1 MKSIIVLFTLLSVI
15 GCASTTD
22 YSRRDDSRNEA
33 LATKNIRASHPEL
46 RNAHFNVN
54 SFDGHVLITGQV
66 NSAEQASLAGEAV
79 SRMRNVRRV
88 HNELV
93 VAGPTS
99 LLSRTNDSWLTS
111 KVKSQLLTADDL
123 EGGRI
128 KVVTEN
134 GVVYLMGKITR
145 QEGDLAVDLTRQVYG
160 IQKIVKVFQYLN

>member
-1 MKSIIVLFTLLSVI
+1 M
-15 GCASTTD
+15 
-22 YSRRDDSRNEA
+22 
-33 LATKNIRASHPEL
+33 
-46 RNAHFNVN
+46 
-54 SFDGHVLITGQV
+54 
-66 NSAEQASLAGEAV
+66 
-79 SRMRNVRRV
+79 
-88 HNELV
+88 
-93 VAGPTS
+93 AGPTS